1 MRKKLLPA
9 LIFIIIFTLCG
20 CENKKQDCQV
30 VATTLPVYEFTVA
43 LCDGTDIGVTRLITE
58 SVSCLHDYTLQVSQ
72 MRAIESAQTVILSG
86 SGLEDFLDTTLL
98 QNKNVVDSSLDIPV
112 IHSAEVHHEHEH
124 EHEHHHQEDS
134 HIWLSLTNAA
144 KMSENICEGLS
155 NAYPEYANI
164 FSENLQK
171 LLRELQ
177 ALSDYAERELKNL
190 SCREI
195 ITFHDG
201 FAYLAETFGL
211 TILQAIEE
219 DAGSEA
225 SAAELIELTKIV
237 TTHNL
242 PAIFTECN
250 GSTSAANIISAETG
264 AKIFALDMAMSDRN
278 YFDAMKYNI
287 DTLKE
292 ALE

>member
-9 LIFIIIFTLCG
+9 LIFIIICTLCG

-72 MRAIESAQTVILSG
+72 MRAIESAQIVILSG
-86 SGLEDFLDTTLL
+86 SGLEDFLDATLL
-98 QNKNVVDSSLDIPV
+98 QNKNVIDASQDVPI
-112 IHSAEVHHEHEH
+112 IHSAEAHHEHAH
-124 EHEHHHQEDS
+124 EHHQEDS

-144 KMSENICEGLS
+144 KMAENICVGLS

-164 FSENLQK
+164 FSENSQK
-171 LLRELQ
+171 LQGELQ